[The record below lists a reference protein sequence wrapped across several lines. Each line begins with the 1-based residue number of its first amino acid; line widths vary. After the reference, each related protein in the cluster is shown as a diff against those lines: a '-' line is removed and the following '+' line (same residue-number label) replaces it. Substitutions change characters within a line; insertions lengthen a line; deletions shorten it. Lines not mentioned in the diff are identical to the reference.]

1 MKSGTLLYQVEGL
14 IKKNI
19 ANGEIVSLLVSTTQ
33 WWRKY
38 LCYLGPS
45 VDKSR
50 ASLKS
55 EKIRRWISK
64 NPSFYLQTQTQTL
77 CDIADCIVK
86 TIKQWSLLY
95 CTEFDFFLL
104 SIYVQTIFSN
114 NSLSSIHTKTPKTG
128 HRFLPMLSL
137 LFVCFF
143 TKRRINSC

>member
-55 EKIRRWISK
+55 EKIRRWILK
-64 NPSFYLQTQTQTL
+64 NPSFDLQTQTQTL

-86 TIKQWSLLY
+86 TIK
-95 CTEFDFFLL
+95 
-104 SIYVQTIFSN
+104 
-114 NSLSSIHTKTPKTG
+114 
-128 HRFLPMLSL
+128 
-137 LFVCFF
+137 
-143 TKRRINSC
+143 